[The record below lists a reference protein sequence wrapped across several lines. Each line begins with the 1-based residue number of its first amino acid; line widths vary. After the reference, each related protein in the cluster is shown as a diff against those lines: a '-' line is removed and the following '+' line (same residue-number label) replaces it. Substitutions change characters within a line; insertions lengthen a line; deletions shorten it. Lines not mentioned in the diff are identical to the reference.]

1 MRDYDS
7 PNHPNPAPPV
17 PAVHAVFSNVQ
28 TFIRDSRKYIQ
39 ALFARVSKWP
49 TEADSRSAR
58 KSFAG
63 SNPSPRMSFLTHFIR
78 SKIHAQ
84 SSSHLRCLSNPAC
97 LFSLISFVRK
107 SMLNLRVTCGASRT
121 SHVFSHIFHAILLSA
136 KRKKRIGRFRE
147 YGRAYLSVLRH
158 DPYPHT
164 LSASLRD

>member
-1 MRDYDS
+1 MRNYDS

-28 TFIRDSRKYIQ
+28 TFIRDSRKYIL

-78 SKIHAQ
+78 SKIHAR

-136 KRKKRIGRFRE
+136 KRKKDWEI
-147 YGRAYLSVLRH
+147 
-158 DPYPHT
+158 
-164 LSASLRD
+164 